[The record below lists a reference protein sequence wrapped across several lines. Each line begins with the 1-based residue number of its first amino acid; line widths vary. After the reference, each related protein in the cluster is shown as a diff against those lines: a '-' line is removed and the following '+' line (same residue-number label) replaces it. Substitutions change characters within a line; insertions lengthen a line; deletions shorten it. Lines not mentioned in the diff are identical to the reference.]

1 MVDTLSDALT
11 NMKNCE
17 NVGREECIVR
27 PASKLVGSVLKI
39 MQKEGYVGNFEFID
53 DGKAGIYR
61 VELLGKINDCKAI
74 KPRFS
79 VGYGELEKFEKR
91 YLPARGFGIIIMTT
105 PNGVLTQKGAKE
117 QKTGGKLLAFVY

>member
-1 MVDTLSDALT
+1 MVDTLADALT

-27 PASKLVGSVLKI
+27 PASKLVGSVLKL

-53 DGKAGIYR
+53 DGKAGVYR
-61 VELLGKINDCKAI
+61 VELLGKINDCRAI

-79 VGYGELEKFEKR
+79 VGYSELEKFEKR